1 MARLAQRIERGV
13 KTTSLRGLRLNPR
26 LKQLFARRGHCL
38 FMTGI
43 PKSGSTFL
51 VTALAEATGFL
62 PFFLGFHHLNEQDLY
77 LPKLIDSYSMNV
89 VSHHH
94 TRATKPNLE
103 LMREFRIRPV
113 ILTRDIF
120 DALVSL
126 RDHLENESRA
136 TPVIAVTD
144 DFLDQ
149 SPERQYDFLIDL
161 ALPWYIAF
169 YASWAAAHGAGEID
183 ALWLDYEDVM
193 ADRAEALS
201 RILDFYGIKR
211 DQGDIERAI
220 AAAAGSGEVRLHI
233 GVTGRGQA
241 LLSEHQKERIRALTR
256 HHPGGDFGGFGL
268 GVEPSDEM
276 PRARSSAP

>member
-13 KTTSLRGLRLNPR
+13 KTISVRGLRLNLR
-26 LKQLFARRGHCL
+26 LKKLLARRGHCL
-38 FMTGI
+38 FVTSI

-51 VTALAEATGFL
+51 VTALAEATGFM

-103 LMREFRIRPV
+103 FMREFRIRPV
-113 ILTRDIF
+113 IVTRDLF

-144 DFLDQ
+144 DFFDQ
-149 SPERQYDFLIDL
+149 TPERQYDFLIDL
-161 ALPWYIAF
+161 ALPWYINF
-169 YASWAAAHGAGEID
+169 YASWATAHGAGEID
-183 ALWLDYEDVM
+183 ALWLSYEDVM
-193 ADRAEALS
+193 ADQAGTLS
-201 RILDFYGIKR
+201 RILNFYDLKR
-211 DQGDIERAI
+211 DQADIDQAI
-220 AAAAGSGEVRLHI
+220 ATAAASSGVRLNV

-241 LLSEHQKERIRALTR
+241 LLSEQQKDRMRALIR
-256 HHPGGDFGGFGL
+256 HHPGVHFGGFGL
-268 GVEPSDEM
+268 GAEPSDAALCS
-276 PRARSSAP
+276 RTSAP

>member
-144 DFLDQ
+144 DFFDQ

-183 ALWLDYEDVM
+183 ALWLHYEDVM

-201 RILDFYGIKR
+201 RILDFYGLKR

-220 AAAAGSGEVRLHI
+220 AAAAGSGEVRLNI
-233 GVTGRGQA
+233 GVTGRGRA
-241 LLSEHQKERIRALTR
+241 LLSEHQKDRMRALTR
-256 HHPGGDFGGFGL
+256 HHPGVDFGGFGL
-268 GVEPSDEM
+268 GAEPSDAA
-276 PRARSSAP
+276 PRARTSAP